1 MYEYLLSVVPA
12 ESVATFHSRTSD
24 VGKQRVL
31 DDFCYSSTNLKLI
44 LCTSAF
50 SMGKLF
56 INPWLTK
63 GYQLKNCENGREMQ
77 DQHWR
82 WSVTWCVLL
91 CNRKHT
97 YVILLHCD
105 FELADRLDQK
115 NAKLV
120 KPL

>member
-63 GYQLKNCENGREMQ
+63 GYQLKNCEIGREMQ
-77 DQHWR
+77 DQHWC

-91 CNRKHT
+91 CNRK
-97 YVILLHCD
+97 L
-105 FELADRLDQK
+105 R
-115 NAKLV
+115 
-120 KPL
+120 